1 LPNNK
6 NTNPPI
12 PQAQKTEIPTP
23 VPEIVT
29 QTLTLRLTEEAVI
42 LDLILGAL
50 DLILGVLDL
59 ILGIL
64 DRLLEVILVGLRE
77 DIMLKMMLVSP

>member
-29 QTLTLRLTEEAVI
+29 LTLRLTEEAVI

-50 DLILGVLDL
+50 DLILGILDL
-59 ILGIL
+59 IL

>member
-50 DLILGVLDL
+50 DLILGILDL
-59 ILGIL
+59 IL